1 MLATDRILQG
11 DCLRVLPTL
20 PPESVDLIIAD
31 PPYFMQTQGEL
42 LRNNGEVF
50 AGVRAEWDR
59 FESLQAYDSF
69 CVAWLTECRR
79 VLKAHGSIWVMGSFQ
94 NIYRL
99 GYLMQNLGFWILND
113 IIWAKP
119 NPVPN
124 FKGSR
129 FCNAH
134 ESLLWCAKDKHARYT
149 FNYKTMKALNDN
161 KQERSVWHIGICMG
175 AERLKGA
182 DGKKLHPTQ
191 KPQALLEKI
200 ILSSSK
206 PGDLILDP
214 FFGTGTTGVIAKQ
227 CKRHFLGIEQ
237 DPLFVQE
244 ATKRIAKI
252 TPITNPLIE
261 ASLEIKPPKVSLK
274 ELILAGF
281 LQEKQKF
288 YDKQQNY
295 ICYLLE
301 DRLHDDQEHLSI
313 HQMAAKHLGKKN
325 HNGWAYFY
333 VFWEGEFV
341 SIDVLRYAYARRPI
355 LKI

>member
-1 MLATDRILQG
+1 MLKIDRILQG
-11 DCLRVLPTL
+11 NCLELLPTL
-20 PPESVDLIIAD
+20 PSESVDLIIAD
-31 PPYFMQTQGEL
+31 PPYFMQTHGEL
-42 LRNNGEVF
+42 LRDNGEVF
-50 AGVRAEWDR
+50 EGVCAPWDR
-59 FESLQAYDSF
+59 FESLQAYDDF
-69 CVAWLTECRR
+69 CLAWLKECRR

-113 IIWAKP
+113 IVWAKP

-124 FKGSR
+124 FRGRR

-149 FNYKTMKALNDN
+149 FNYKTMKALNHN
-161 KQERSVWHIGICMG
+161 KQERSIWQIGICIG
-175 AERLKGA
+175 SERLKGT

-200 ILSSSK
+200 ILASSK

-214 FFGTGTTGVIAKQ
+214 FFGTGTTGAVAKKF
-227 CKRHFLGIEQ
+227 KRRFLGIEQ
-237 DPLFVQE
+237 NPLFVQE
-244 ATKRIAKI
+244 ATQRIAKI
-252 TPITNPLIE
+252 TPVTNPLIE
-261 ASLEIKPPKVSLK
+261 ASLEIKPPKVSLR
-274 ELILAGF
+274 ELTLAGF
-281 LQEKQKF
+281 LQEKQEF
-288 YDKQQNY
+288 YDKQKNY

-301 DRLHDDQEHLSI
+301 NRLHDHQEALSI

-333 VFWEGEFV
+333 VFWEGDFV
-341 SIDVLRYAYARRPI
+341 SIDVLRYAYARSCAPHS
-355 LKI
+355 